1 MDGGLAEGL
10 AWVVYPPLWWY
21 SWCRGLAF
29 APGISE
35 VAVWILAFLYL
46 YVQKFA
52 QLLMR
57 VLFLAPYCFFI
68 FCRWRRWL
76 SRCKH
81 GGKVSQ
87 VPAYLNTNRIL
98 KPQEI

>member
-21 SWCRGLAF
+21 SGCRGLMQFLAF

-46 YVQKFA
+46 FVQKFA
-52 QLLMR
+52 R
-57 VLFLAPYCFFI
+57 AHACSYF
-68 FCRWRRWL
+68 
-76 SRCKH
+76 
-81 GGKVSQ
+81 
-87 VPAYLNTNRIL
+87 
-98 KPQEI
+98 